1 MYSKI
6 ALSIGGS
13 DSGGGAGIQADLR
26 TFMALKVHGCSVI
39 TCITAQ
45 NSIEVKCVEAVEKN
59 TLISQLDTLFCDLDI
74 NALKTGMLLNE
85 RIIKDTA
92 SRLNT
97 YQIPKIIDP
106 VMVTRTG
113 SKLLE
118 DSAINAYK
126 KLLLPI
132 ADLVTPN
139 IYEANLLS
147 DIKIKNKEEI
157 EKAAKNILELG
168 ANAVLIKGGGLQDMK
183 GKDFFID
190 KNGTRDWLVNEVINT
205 QNTHGSGCTLSA
217 AICAYRALG
226 LELID
231 SIQKAKLF
239 VRKSLENSY
248 KIGYGPGPLGHYQ

>member
-45 NSIEVKCVEAVEKN
+45 NSIEVSCVEAVERY
-59 TLISQLDTLFCDLDI
+59 TLSSQLDTLFDDFVI
-74 NALKTGMLLNE
+74 DALKTGMLLNE
-85 RIIKDTA
+85 RIINNTA
-92 SRLNT
+92 SKLNT
-97 YQIPKIIDP
+97 YKITKIIDP

-147 DIKIKNKEEI
+147 GLQIRSKEDIENSEE
-157 EKAAKNILELG
+157 KLLVLELKRY
-168 ANAVLIKGGGLQDMK
+168 L
-183 GKDFFID
+183 
-190 KNGTRDWLVNEVINT
+190 
-205 QNTHGSGCTLSA
+205 
-217 AICAYRALG
+217 
-226 LELID
+226 
-231 SIQKAKLF
+231 
-239 VRKSLENSY
+239 
-248 KIGYGPGPLGHYQ
+248 

>member
-106 VMVTRTG
+106 VMVSRTG

-147 DIKIKNKEEI
+147 DMKI
-157 EKAAKNILELG
+157 
-168 ANAVLIKGGGLQDMK
+168 
-183 GKDFFID
+183 
-190 KNGTRDWLVNEVINT
+190 
-205 QNTHGSGCTLSA
+205 
-217 AICAYRALG
+217 
-226 LELID
+226 
-231 SIQKAKLF
+231 
-239 VRKSLENSY
+239 
-248 KIGYGPGPLGHYQ
+248 

>member
-45 NSIEVKCVEAVEKN
+45 NSIEVTCVEAVAQSILLN
-59 TLISQLDTLFCDLDI
+59 QFDTLFSDFDI

-85 RIIKDTA
+85 RIINDTA
-92 SRLNT
+92 SKLNA
-97 YQIPKIIDP
+97 YQITKIIDP

-118 DSAINAYK
+118 ESAINAYK

-147 DIKIKNKEEI
+147 GLEINTKEDIENS
-157 EKAAKNILELG
+157 ARNIIGLG
-168 ANAVLIKGGGLQDMK
+168 AKAVLIKGGGLKDMK
-183 GKDFFID
+183 GKDFFLD
-190 KNGTRDWLVNEVINT
+190 LNGRKEWLFNDFINT
-205 QNTHGSGCTLSA
+205 KNTHGSGCTLSA
-217 AICAYRALG
+217 AICGYKALG
-226 LELID
+226 FELVD
-231 SIQKAKLF
+231 SIKKAKIF
-239 VRKSLENSY
+239 VEKSLENSY
-248 KIGYGPGPLGHYQ
+248 KIGSGPGPLGHH